1 MTYSMDGVMIPLANE
16 TMEEC
21 MSGNKTNNTEC
32 NISIIIIN
40 TLI

>member
-1 MTYSMDGVMIPLANE
+1 MTHGMDGVMIPLANE

-32 NISIIIIN
+32 NTIMIKIN